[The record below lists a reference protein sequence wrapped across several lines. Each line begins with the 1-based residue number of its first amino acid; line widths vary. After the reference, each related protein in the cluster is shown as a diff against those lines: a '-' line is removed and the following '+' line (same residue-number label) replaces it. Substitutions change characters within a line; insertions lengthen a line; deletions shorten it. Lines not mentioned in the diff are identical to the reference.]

1 MIRRRTQTGSLAA
14 LGFVAMVPLLVAIGA
29 FAVDLMH
36 VNSTKGELQRSCDA
50 AALAGA
56 ARLFSYHEDSPKGN
70 KAKTAAEAV
79 LNANLC
85 DGRFISAVNPDV
97 TTNVAFVPAPQPD
110 GTGGACKVDAQIKI
124 RGLFSKIFGS
134 YTQTV
139 TASATAGAVGSINH
153 AFAGQTFPIALGLNV
168 NDPVSGTPLSAR
180 KLGDTINI
188 QFSPDGVDNAGWTT
202 LNKGGGANAVRD
214 LITNYRDAAK
224 SGNTAVK
231 VKDTIDLN
239 NGTIASALKEIEDLR
254 IGDTVIMPVVNVTK
268 FNSNA
273 PVVGFVGIT
282 ITSVVPTG
290 GDKRITGTI
299 VKGELNGVFD
309 QSLPA
314 FDNTA
319 PNAGTFFS
327 DKTVST
333 PKLIL

>member
-1 MIRRRTQTGSLAA
+1 
-14 LGFVAMVPLLVAIGA
+14 
-29 FAVDLMH
+29 
-36 VNSTKGELQRSCDA
+36 
-50 AALAGA
+50 
-56 ARLFSYHEDSPKGN
+56 
-70 KAKTAAEAV
+70 
-79 LNANLC
+79 
-85 DGRFISAVNPDV
+85 
-97 TTNVAFVPAPQPD
+97 
-110 GTGGACKVDAQIKI
+110 
-124 RGLFSKIFGS
+124 
-134 YTQTV
+134 
-139 TASATAGAVGSINH
+139 
-153 AFAGQTFPIALGLNV
+153 LNV